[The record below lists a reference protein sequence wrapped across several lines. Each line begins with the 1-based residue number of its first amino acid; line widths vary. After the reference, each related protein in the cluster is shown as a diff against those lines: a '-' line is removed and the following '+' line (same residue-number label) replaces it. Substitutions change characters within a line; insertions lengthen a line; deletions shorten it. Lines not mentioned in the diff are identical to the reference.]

1 MIQQLYLYTVL
12 FVKMT
17 SWSFHV
23 LSIAMLTLLV
33 GGVISDTGFY
43 TSNGGRNAH
52 SIRVNGPASADANT
66 QRIRAIRDLDSTLT
80 GRDLDNLVQASIH
93 QVLNAFKFNL
103 GNDEVRVYHNQEAKS
118 IIATVA
124 DYRIVCVEGM
134 ESGCDL
140 QYIGEIHPE
149 SITAQRNA
157 LSGGIS
163 GGNRTVGNNN
173 RTIGN
178 NNRTINGGNNTN
190 SGGIDPHKPNCTLGN
205 CINTCGQISNATKA
219 MKAALV
225 PLVLFGILFFIAGLV
240 LTGVSVAYDFFLFP
254 ISVLWILP
262 MIIDLSLGWTW
273 HDKHFKSKGAL
284 MDKAFSHLN
293 ASEQAFIEQVMGNF
307 GNTTKEQR
315 QQRIAALE
323 KMCPTEM
330 QDAEAAYKKLEPAL
344 NFAVV
349 SRDVFTVGFDMLIMP
364 YAAWANLIEGLKGI
378 F

>member
-1 MIQQLYLYTVL
+1 
-12 FVKMT
+12 MT
-17 SWSFHV
+17 SSTFQL
-23 LSIAMLTLLV
+23 LSVTLLALLV

-43 TSNGGRNAH
+43 TANGGRNVH
-52 SIRVNGPASADANT
+52 SIRVNAPLNIDANT
-66 QRIRAIRDLDSTLT
+66 QRIRAVRDLDSTLT
-80 GRDLDNLVQASIH
+80 GRDLDNLVQTSIH
-93 QVLNAFKFNL
+93 QVLNAFQFNL
-103 GNDEVRVYHNQEAKS
+103 GNDEVRIYHNQEAKS

-124 DYRIVCVEGM
+124 DYRIVCAEGI
-134 ESGCDL
+134 ESGCDM
-140 QYIGEIHPE
+140 QYIGEVHAE
-149 SITAQRNA
+149 SMTAQRNNA
-157 LSGGIS
+157 ITGGI
-163 GGNRTVGNNN
+163 GRDNRTMGNNNN
-173 RTIGN
+173 RTIG
-178 NNRTINGGNNTN
+178 RGNNTN
-190 SGGIDPHKPNCTLGN
+190 SGGISPRKPNCTLGN
-205 CINTCGQISNATKA
+205 CINTCGQIANATKA

-330 QDAEAAYKKLEPAL
+330 QDAETAYKKLEPAL

-364 YAAWANLIEGLKGI
+364 YAAWANLIEGLKGV